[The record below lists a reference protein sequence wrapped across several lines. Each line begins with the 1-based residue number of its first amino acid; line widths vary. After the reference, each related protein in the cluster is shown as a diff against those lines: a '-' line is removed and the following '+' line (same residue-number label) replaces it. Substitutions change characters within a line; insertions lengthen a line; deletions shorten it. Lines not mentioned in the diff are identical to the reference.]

1 MYASCSGMRIFY
13 YADTIIYSKNAK
25 SSDGREADMN
35 LLSLHWWCRCFLK
48 LQSCLKLHCI
58 LL

>member
-35 LLSLHWWCRCFLK
+35 LLLMVQIRWCSIGGADLFLNYNNA
-48 LQSCLKLHCI
+48 
-58 LL
+58 